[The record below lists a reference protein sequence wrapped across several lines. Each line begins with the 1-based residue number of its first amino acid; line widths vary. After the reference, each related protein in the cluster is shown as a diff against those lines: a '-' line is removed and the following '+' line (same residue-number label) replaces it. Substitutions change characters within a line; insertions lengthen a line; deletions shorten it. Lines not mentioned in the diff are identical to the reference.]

1 MQICQNLSVWD
12 RNCKS
17 KQDEN
22 SLAAP
27 VKRTSAITTG
37 FELCI
42 RKKQV
47 IITLE
52 IEICED
58 MEMEYRKLSVDEA
71 EQFWSLMN
79 QLDYETKY
87 MLYEPGERT
96 KNLPRIESLI
106 RDSVERQDFLLVAE
120 TDNKLIGYI
129 SAQKGRLNRIAHS
142 AYIVVGI
149 LTDYRGKGIGTEFF
163 KRLNI
168 WAEENKVVRL
178 ELTVICENEAAKHLY
193 INSGFEI
200 EGIKRK
206 SVCVDGKYLDEY
218 YMARVR

>member
-1 MQICQNLSVWD
+1 
-12 RNCKS
+12 
-17 KQDEN
+17 
-22 SLAAP
+22 
-27 VKRTSAITTG
+27 
-37 FELCI
+37 
-42 RKKQV
+42 
-47 IITLE
+47 
-52 IEICED
+52 
-58 MEMEYRKLSVDEA
+58 MEYRKLSVDEA

-79 QLDYETKY
+79 QLGYETKY

-106 RDSVERQDFLLVAE
+106 RDSLEGQDFLLVAE

-149 LTDYRGKGIGTEFF
+149 LMDYRGKGIGTEFF
-163 KRLNI
+163 KRLNE

-193 INSGFEI
+193 TNSGFKI

-218 YMARVR
+218 YMARIR

>member
-1 MQICQNLSVWD
+1 MHEGGKRLMD
-12 RNCKS
+12 RKIGMSMRFRMRAMKS
-17 KQDEN
+17 RCVCN
-22 SLAAP
+22 F
-27 VKRTSAITTG
+27 KRRVAHRRI
-37 FELCI
+37 
-42 RKKQV
+42 K
-47 IITLE
+47 
-52 IEICED
+52 ICED
-58 MEMEYRKLSVDEA
+58 MKMEYRTLSVDEA

-96 KNLPRIESLI
+96 KNLSEIKSII
-106 RDSVERQDFLLVAE
+106 RDSVEGHDFLLVAE

-129 SAQKGRLNRIAHS
+129 SAQKGRMNRIAHS

-163 KRLNI
+163 KRLNV
-168 WAEENKVVRL
+168 WAEENRVVRL

-193 INSGFEI
+193 TNSGFKI
-200 EGIKRK
+200 EGMKRK

>member
-1 MQICQNLSVWD
+1 M
-12 RNCKS
+12 RN
-17 KQDEN
+17 
-22 SLAAP
+22 
-27 VKRTSAITTG
+27 G
-37 FELCI
+37 GG
-42 RKKQV
+42 
-47 IITLE
+47 IIKET
-52 IEICED
+52 IGTCED
-58 MEMEYRKLSVDEA
+58 MKMEYRKLSMDEA

-163 KRLNI
+163 KRLNA

-193 INSGFEI
+193 TNSGFEI

-206 SVCVDGKYLDEY
+206 SVCVEGKYLDEY